1 MTRRAPRAS
10 MGHAAGAAEP
20 VRCAGRAPRASADRV
35 PVEALP
41 APTAPGVSPPADPA
55 RGQPLLAAL
64 LITILWANGLRALD
78 ALLLPGAW
86 SGWSLLIAALTLAT
100 AGIVRT
106 IRPVR
111 ILGAVVLSLLV
122 GAIPTGLAI
131 GSATGLETWWAS
143 PGEQLRAAG
152 LAVHQ
157 GVAPLEATPTLSAV
171 IALVSLLFSWACVLM
186 SAGSGDAV
194 GVSGFVPAG
203 ALLVP
208 GLVVGQIPPTRSV
221 LVAGACLVLLVGS
234 AAPAAPGRADL
245 PRATRLRRA
254 VVRACGRALVIASAL
269 GLAAGAVHL
278 APIFPDR
285 PWGQVPGRPA
295 TVPETTLTL
304 NRDLVRG
311 SSATAFEH
319 SDAGF
324 PEGASLR
331 LTLAVVRDLDGPS
344 WSPLAEAEGLAPL
357 SDPAS
362 PAGTGALTAGGAV
375 AADGTAADVE
385 DPASYERLPRVRV
398 RVRDLSGRRLPLL
411 QSTALVAMDGAD
423 DASSGSPDSAGR
435 APTAADW
442 WWVAGTGTV
451 ISTGAP
457 TQPDTGFTAYGWSS
471 VADSTGL
478 PRLAPPASAA
488 APSPG
493 TLAPYTSVPEGSRVV
508 RDAAEEAIGAS
519 GATGSD
525 NATRA
530 AALAAWFH
538 GNGFVYDESAPGGF
552 DGGADGASGGGGA
565 SGAAPGSGASRSPTA
580 TVEAFLTERR
590 GYCIHYAAAFTLMAR
605 GLGIPTR
612 IAIGY
617 ASQAATSGDAPTAVS
632 GRDLHAWPEVW
643 IDDVGWVAFEP
654 TPGGAG
660 ARADAAP
667 TEETSAPPGG
677 AQAGTTPPAPPS
689 PSTAPRG
696 DDSSGSV
703 GGSAAEGDGA
713 RPSPPAV
720 AALAAGVLAAACPG
734 GLRWHQRR
742 RRRREVAVG
751 DAPACA
757 AWEEVLATAVD
768 LGLLGRRSD
777 GPRMI
782 DDGGPR
788 MAGGSRSRMTS
799 GTRSPGGAGAPS
811 PGGDGRRSDPR
822 GGRPRA
828 LTPEAIAEYLSGLI
842 AARGR
847 ETVPESS
854 GAARQDSEAPPDPG
868 SPPDGGGGRPD
879 GSSPQPAEPRPLPQP
894 AEPRPPSSAWSPAE
908 ALGVLAAQV
917 VAERF
922 SLSAELP
929 GRVGEKRRV
938 GRTFSRSRNDIDAD
952 LGRLRVTLATC
963 VPRRRRLIALL
974 APNSVMPHRWRA

>member
-122 GAIPTGLAI
+122 GAVPTGLAI

-234 AAPAAPGRADL
+234 AAPAAPGRTDL

-269 GLAAGAVHL
+269 GLAAGVVHL

-411 QSTALVAMDGAD
+411 QSTALVTVDGAD
-423 DASSGSPDSAGR
+423 DASSASSDSAGR

-478 PRLAPPASAA
+478 PRPRSRARPP
-488 APSPG
+488 PG
-493 TLAPYTSVPEGSRVV
+493 
-508 RDAAEEAIGAS
+508 
-519 GATGSD
+519 
-525 NATRA
+525 
-530 AALAAWFH
+530 
-538 GNGFVYDESAPGGF
+538 
-552 DGGADGASGGGGA
+552 
-565 SGAAPGSGASRSPTA
+565 RSPRTRRC
-580 TVEAFLTERR
+580 RR
-590 GYCIHYAAAFTLMAR
+590 GAGSSGTPPRRRSAR
-605 GLGIPTR
+605 RGRPAPTTPPGR
-612 IAIGY
+612 QPWPRGSTET
-617 ASQAATSGDAPTAVS
+617 ASSTTSPPRAVSTAAPTA
-632 GRDLHAWPEVW
+632 RAA
-643 IDDVGWVAFEP
+643 VA
-654 TPGGAG
+654 
-660 ARADAAP
+660 ARAVP
-667 TEETSAPPGG
+667 HRVPAPPG
-677 AQAGTTPPAPPS
+677 A
-689 PSTAPRG
+689 
-696 DDSSGSV
+696 
-703 GGSAAEGDGA
+703 
-713 RPSPPAV
+713 
-720 AALAAGVLAAACPG
+720 
-734 GLRWHQRR
+734 RR
-742 RRRREVAVG
+742 RRWR
-751 DAPACA
+751 
-757 AWEEVLATAVD
+757 
-768 LGLLGRRSD
+768 
-777 GPRMI
+777 
-782 DDGGPR
+782 
-788 MAGGSRSRMTS
+788 
-799 GTRSPGGAGAPS
+799 PS
-811 PGGDGRRSDPR
+811 
-822 GGRPRA
+822 
-828 LTPEAIAEYLSGLI
+828 
-842 AARGR
+842 
-847 ETVPESS
+847 
-854 GAARQDSEAPPDPG
+854 
-868 SPPDGGGGRPD
+868 
-879 GSSPQPAEPRPLPQP
+879 
-894 AEPRPPSSAWSPAE
+894 
-908 ALGVLAAQV
+908 
-917 VAERF
+917 
-922 SLSAELP
+922 
-929 GRVGEKRRV
+929 
-938 GRTFSRSRNDIDAD
+938 
-952 LGRLRVTLATC
+952 
-963 VPRRRRLIALL
+963 
-974 APNSVMPHRWRA
+974 